1 MNNPT
6 VKIENFDIDTELR
19 CRCCGMY
26 NYSDEF
32 LVKLQAFR
40 YGYGKPL
47 TVTCGCRCKKHNA
60 DVGGVPTSLHECTT
74 KKASAVDCY
83 NKNLKK
89 LYEDACKSG
98 LFNEV
103 IWYDGY
109 KGMHFVH
116 IGIDPNQTG
125 NYFAVKN

>member
-60 DVGGVPTSLHECTT
+60 EVGGEPTSCHICEG
-74 KKASAVDCY
+74 KQSSAIDVTNNDLRRVY
-83 NKNLKK
+83 NKAV
-89 LYEDACKSG
+89 YSG

-103 IWYDGY
+103 IWYTAKNFIHLGWD
-109 KGMHFVH
+109 K
-116 IGIDPNQTG
+116 NQKG
-125 NYFAVKN
+125 NYREII